1 MTLTPAPYFEDM
13 ARAPRGGRCHWL
25 TTEDG
30 KRIRIGHW
38 PTEAEARGTILIFP
52 GRTEYVEKYGMLAAD
67 LTARGYAVLAVDWR
81 GQGLA
86 DRLLPDARV
95 GHVDIFED
103 YQRDV
108 RALRAAL
115 PELDLPQPLFLLGHS
130 MGGCI
135 GLRALYNHLPVVG
148 AVFTGPMWGIRI
160 AGPVRPAA
168 WAMGWTSRKLGF
180 SHLYA
185 PSTGAASYVATA
197 PFGDNVLTRDREM
210 FAYMRQQVLDHP
222 ELQLGG
228 PSLHWLHEALRECRA
243 LAALPAPDLPCITFL
258 GSNERIVSVPE
269 IRSRMAAWPQGRL
282 EVIEDGEHEVL
293 MEDAETRRHIFETTC
308 HYFED
313 TLLGKPQA
321 ASA

>member
-1 MTLTPAPYFEDM
+1 MTLSPAPYFEDM
-13 ARAPRGGRCHWL
+13 ARGPKGGRCFWL

-38 PTEAEARGTILIFP
+38 PTAAKPQGSFLIFP
-52 GRTEYVEKYGMLAAD
+52 GRTEYVEKYGLLASD
-67 LTARGYAVLAVDWR
+67 LSALGYEVVAVDWR

-95 GHVDIFED
+95 GHVDVFDD

-108 RALRAAL
+108 RAVLDAL
-115 PELDLPQPLFLLGHS
+115 PQLSLPKPLFLLGHS

-135 GLRALYNHLPVVG
+135 GLRALYNGLPVRG

-160 AGPVRPAA
+160 AGAVRPAA

-180 SHLYA
+180 SHFYA
-185 PSTGAASYVATA
+185 PSTGSASYVATA
-197 PFGDNVLTRDREM
+197 PFEDNVLTRDPEM
-210 FAYMRQQVLDHP
+210 FDYMRGQVLEHP

-243 LAALPAPDLPCITFL
+243 LATLPPPKLPCVTFL

-269 IRSRMAAWPQGRL
+269 IHSRMANWPQGRL
-282 EVIEDGEHEVL
+282 EVIEGGEHEVL
-293 MEDAETRRHIFETTC
+293 MEDAATRQHIFEVTC
-308 HYFED
+308 HHFEE
-313 TLLGKPQA
+313 TLLAKPRA
-321 ASA
+321 ATA